1 VTTAVEGT
9 VPVEKMCDRLFF
21 IISRDF
27 YLLNEVAW
35 GGGVVP
41 IESGEAT
48 WLLCTQPL
56 KLFLRI
62 GSISNTLLALKL
74 LIAVVDRFS
83 SAEM

>member
-1 VTTAVEGT
+1 MTTAVEGT
-9 VPVEKMCDRLFF
+9 VPVEKVCDRLFF
-21 IISRDF
+21 YYFSRF
-27 YLLNEVAW
+27 LFVKRSCM
-35 GGGVVP
+35 GGGGVP

-48 WLLCTQPL
+48 WLVCIQPL

>member
-1 VTTAVEGT
+1 VI
-9 VPVEKMCDRLFF
+9 DFFLLFLE
-21 IISRDF
+21 IF

-48 WLLCTQPL
+48 WLVCIQPL

-74 LIAVVDRFS
+74 LIAVVDKFS

>member
-1 VTTAVEGT
+1 
-9 VPVEKMCDRLFF
+9 M
-21 IISRDF
+21 
-27 YLLNEVAW
+27 

-48 WLLCTQPL
+48 WLVCIQPL

-74 LIAVVDRFS
+74 LIAVVDKFS